1 MLLYVFCTGPGG
13 LSWELLGKSYSF
25 PQHVINIYTY
35 GFEKLAQNVSLNDV
49 QWLWDDGVKKQEVD
63 RHPTCLVNTEDTE
76 KSAYETDKEQLASAP
91 LVHWALKATVARH
104 LMGSSNLFSAEA
116 VLLIHRTDHDQDSG
130 AMLAKQIL
138 GER

>member
-1 MLLYVFCTGPGG
+1 
-13 LSWELLGKSYSF
+13 
-25 PQHVINIYTY
+25 
-35 GFEKLAQNVSLNDV
+35 
-49 QWLWDDGVKKQEVD
+49 
-63 RHPTCLVNTEDTE
+63 VNTEDTE

-138 GER
+138 GERYGCFSTWKAFSLVSENAV